1 MFANVRERYGCVDCG
16 YFTNLNSNIKR
27 HKLSRNH
34 LLKISPEVIDPL
46 CKYQCKVCCKKY
58 TSHSGLWSHNQKCKK
73 NTVPV
78 ENVFDTAQTIPQLS
92 NEIKELKSI
101 IIDLVKNQQPTII
114 NNNNNNNIN
123 INITL
128 NEKCGNACNI
138 KQFLENIEFK
148 YEHIDRILSDY
159 VNGNAEIIARNY
171 NALPQLERPFYS
183 FAGEDTNQEIVHIK
197 HDDNWIAEPEIKWHK
212 RIQMGKDLTDSEEDS
227 LPSDSMYSFIRMFD
241 KNKLKNFEEKFL
253 KDDIYKKG
261 RRLERDCCDPDL
273 QSLLINKLIS
283 MATTDVSIL
292 N

>member
-1 MFANVRERYGCVDCG
+1 M
-16 YFTNLNSNIKR
+16 
-27 HKLSRNH
+27 LSKQH
-34 LLKISPEVIDPL
+34 LLKKKTVQTDVTT
-46 CKYQCKVCCKKY
+46 KHQCKICYKQYK
-58 TSHSGLWSHNQKCKK
+58 SQSGLWLHNQKCKT
-73 NTVPV
+73 NTLSV
-78 ENVFDTAQTIPQLS
+78 ENVCDTAQTIPELS
-92 NEIKELKSI
+92 SKIDKLESI
-101 IIDLVKNQQPTII
+101 ILEMAKNQQPTII
-114 NNNNNNNIN
+114 NNNNTNNSIN

-183 FAGEDTNQEIVHIK
+183 FAGEDMEQEIAHIK
-197 HDDNWIAEPEIKWHK
+197 NDDKWTAEPEYKWEK
-212 RIQMGKDLTDSEEDS
+212 RIRLGKNLTDSEEDS

-241 KNKLKNFEEKFL
+241 KNKLKYFDEKFL
-253 KDDIYKKG
+253 KNDIYKKG